1 MILLNKYYQK
11 SISMIIGLMLFSI
24 SLMIPIA
31 HSNGDIEAGKSK
43 AMLCSACHGA
53 DGNSINPEWPSL
65 AGQHE
70 KYLIDAVTAYKNG
83 TRNNAV
89 MGPLAMSLSQKDI
102 EDLAAFY
109 NSLSM
114 SKKDFDLELAKKG
127 EALYRGGNNKG
138 VAACIACHG
147 PTGKGNPGAGYP
159 AIAGQHAEYTKLALI
174 EYTNGNR
181 QSVMNDMM
189 QTIAA
194 RLTQEEMEAVSE
206 YIKAMGGN

>member
-1 MILLNKYYQK
+1 
-11 SISMIIGLMLFSI
+11 
-24 SLMIPIA
+24 MIPIA

-89 MGPLAMSLSQKDI
+89 MGPLVMSLSQKEI
-102 EDLAAFY
+102 EDIAAFY

-147 PTGKGNPGAGYP
+147 PTDKGNPGAGYP

-194 RLTQEEMEAVSE
+194 RLTQEEMEALSE

>member
-1 MILLNKYYQK
+1 MILLSKYYQK
-11 SISMIIGLMLFSI
+11 TINMMTALMLFSI

-31 HSNGDIEAGKSK
+31 YSSGDIEAGKSK
-43 AMLCSACHGA
+43 AILCSACHGQ
-53 DGNSINPEWPSL
+53 DGNSINPDWPSL

-70 KYLIDAVTAYKNG
+70 KYLTNALTAYKNG

-89 MGPLAMSLSQKDI
+89 MSPLAMSLSEKDI
-102 EDLAAFY
+102 ENIAAFY

-114 SKKDFDLELAKKG
+114 SKKDFDLTLAKKG
-127 EALYRGGNNKG
+127 EALYRGGNKKG

-159 AIAGQHAEYTKLALI
+159 AIAGQHAQYTKLALI

-181 QSVMNDMM
+181 QPIMNDMM
-189 QTIAA
+189 QTIAL
-194 RLTQEEMEAVSE
+194 RLSQEEMEALSE
-206 YIKAMGGN
+206 YIKAMGSN

>member
-1 MILLNKYYQK
+1 M
-11 SISMIIGLMLFSI
+11 MTALMLFSI

-31 HSNGDIEAGKSK
+31 YSSGDIEAGKSK
-43 AMLCSACHGA
+43 AILCSACHGQ
-53 DGNSINPEWPSL
+53 DGNSINPDWPSL

-70 KYLIDAVTAYKNG
+70 KYLTNALTAYKNG

-89 MGPLAMSLSQKDI
+89 MGPLAMSLSDKDI
-102 EDLAAFY
+102 ENIAAFY

-114 SKKDFDLELAKKG
+114 IIKDFDLTLAKKG

-159 AIAGQHAEYTKLALI
+159 AIAGQHAQYTKLALI

-181 QSVMNDMM
+181 QPVMNDMM
-189 QTIAA
+189 QTIAL
-194 RLTQEEMEAVSE
+194 RLSQEEMEALSE
-206 YIKAMGGN
+206 YIKAMGSN